1 MSEGDPRS
9 PVSDPYPSP
18 SAASSQTW
26 PLGQS
31 TGDVARFRGD
41 VLLGEMRVGF
51 QRQYEKK
58 NVNYH
63 INNFIVITC

>member
-1 MSEGDPRS
+1 MSEGDPKS

-26 PLGQS
+26 LLS
-31 TGDVARFRGD
+31 TGDVVRFRGD
-41 VLLGEMRVGF
+41 VLLGEMRVGL

-63 INNFIVITC
+63 INNFIMITC